1 MSETKTRFT
10 VTVWVDVPHDDEN
23 HPEESKQEVERM
35 VIKAVSRFFDCDA
48 EVMDEQVVEE

>member
-1 MSETKTRFT
+1 MAMKTRFT
-10 VTVWVDVPHDDEN
+10 VTVWVDVPHDGEN

-35 VIKAVSRFFDCDA
+35 VIKAVSKFFDCDA